1 MTPRA
6 EAMLSSGIGSRPSLG
21 YPGDKYEMGLE
32 AIEEIEVI
40 SAALCAEVFNA
51 DFAEIRVPSGAIA
64 NLYGFMATCKP
75 GDTIIAPPAS
85 VGGHATHHMA
95 GCAGLYGLRIIA
107 APVLADGYTIDA
119 DALMILAKVEKPKLI
134 TVGASLNLYEHPV
147 AEIRAVADAVG
158 AKVMFDAAH
167 QCGIIAGKAW
177 RDPLADGAH
186 FMTMSTYKSLGGP
199 AGGLIVTNDP
209 EMAEAFDAIAFPG
222 MTANFDAAKSA
233 AMAITMLDWRDHG
246 QAYAAKMIEVAQGLA
261 AGLKARG
268 VPVFETAQ
276 GATSSH
282 QFAIKAAAYG
292 GGQTASKH
300 LRKAGFLA
308 CGIGLP
314 IEAVAGD
321 MNGLRIG
328 TPELTRWGV
337 DMGDVDQMCDLIVEA
352 LESQDPTSM
361 VPRVRDWRETFK
373 TLHYIN

>member
-1 MTPRA
+1 
-6 EAMLSSGIGSRPSLG
+6 
-21 YPGDKYEMGLE
+21 
-32 AIEEIEVI
+32 
-40 SAALCAEVFNA
+40 
-51 DFAEIRVPSGAIA
+51 
-64 NLYGFMATCKP
+64 
-75 GDTIIAPPAS
+75 
-85 VGGHATHHMA
+85 
-95 GCAGLYGLRIIA
+95 
-107 APVLADGYTIDA
+107 
-119 DALMILAKVEKPKLI
+119 MILAKVEKPKLI